1 MGRNYLYCTGTKG
14 DEYLRS
20 FYIQLLQP
28 YPTCFAFCFSFC
40 FAYRNRLPVFV
51 ARYVKILRLPH

>member
-1 MGRNYLYCTGTKG
+1 MGRNYLYCTGTKD

-20 FYIQLLQP
+20 FYVQLLQP
-28 YPTCFAFCFSFC
+28 YPTGFAFC